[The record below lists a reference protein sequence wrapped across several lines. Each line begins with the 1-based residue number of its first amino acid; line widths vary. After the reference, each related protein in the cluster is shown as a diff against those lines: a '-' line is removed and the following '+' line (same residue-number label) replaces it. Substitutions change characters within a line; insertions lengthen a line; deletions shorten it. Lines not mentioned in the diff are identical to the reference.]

1 MHENEENRI
10 PINELLNRTD
20 LDETNKIITAS
31 ILRII
36 MKIKNIV

>member
-10 PINELLNRTD
+10 PKNELLNRTD
-20 LDETNKIITAS
+20 LDEINKIITAS